1 MKSASASYPKGPMDW
16 LLEPQNPS
24 VRYFTL
30 RWLLE
35 KKESDSEVAEARKGI
50 MTIGPVPK
58 ILSYQKPE
66 GYWGQPEDFY
76 VRSKYKGTV
85 WSFLLLAQLGADG
98 KDSRIMNARDAILR
112 LSQERKS
119 GGFSH
124 RGTEKAGGTPEGII
138 PCLTGNMLWSML
150 KFGYI
155 DHPGVKKGLEF
166 ITTYMRFDDGAEE
179 APKGWPYERYKNCW
193 GTHTCHMGCF
203 KMLKALSAIPP
214 TRRSSRVKDLIETG
228 TEHFLKHRIFKRSSD
243 PSRVAKAKWLRLSFP
258 YLWQYD
264 VLEVLNTLIELG
276 CKDERMI
283 DAIELVRS
291 KQGKDG
297 KWIIEETY
305 NGRFLTVI
313 EPKGKPSK
321 WLTLLAMR
329 MMKARH

>member
-1 MKSASASYPKGPMDW
+1 MSTDLMEW
-16 LLEPQNPS
+16 LLGKDNPS

-30 RWLLE
+30 RELLH
-35 KKESDSEVAEARKGI
+35 KSENGIEVKEARKAI
-50 MTIGPVPK
+50 MTTGPVPK
-58 ILSYQKPE
+58 ILAYQKPE
-66 GYWGQPEDFY
+66 GHWGNPEDFY

-98 KDSRIMNARDAILR
+98 KDSRIVKARDAILR
-112 LSQERKS
+112 LSQDPKS

-124 RGTEKAGGTPEGII
+124 RGTEKAGGNPEGII

-150 KFGYI
+150 KFGYA
-155 DHPGVKKGLEF
+155 DHPGVKKGLDF
-166 ITTYMRFDDGAEE
+166 ITTYMRFDDGVEK
-179 APKGWPYERYKNCW
+179 APKGWPYERYKQCW

-203 KMLKALSAIPP
+203 KMLKALSAIPL
-214 TRRSSRVKDLIETG
+214 TRRSSRVKELIEEG

-264 VLEVLNTLIELG
+264 VLEVLNTLADLG
-276 CKDERMI
+276 CRDERMHA
-283 DAIELVRS
+283 AIRLVFS
-291 KQGKDG
+291 KRQDDG
-297 KWIIEETY
+297 RYLLEETY

-321 WLTLLAMR
+321 WLTMLAMR
-329 MMKARH
+329 MLNALS